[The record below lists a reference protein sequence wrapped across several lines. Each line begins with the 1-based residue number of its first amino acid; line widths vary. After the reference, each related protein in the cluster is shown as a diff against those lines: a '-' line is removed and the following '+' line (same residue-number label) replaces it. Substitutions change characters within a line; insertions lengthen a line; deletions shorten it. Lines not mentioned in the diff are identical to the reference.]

1 MGSVTQ
7 MDPSQHAALKP
18 YGPNKKWRLLGR
30 LFFVLLIVGLASW
43 RVEVDIITLI
53 KDLPEGLDRSKDFFN
68 PLFSAIPELIVP
80 AFVLILLALIPTP
93 IGVILA
99 IPVSFLASSNIVP
112 AWVRNITRTC
122 ITIQRGVPEI
132 VVMVLMTAAFGLGAY
147 PGIMAITIGSIGML
161 AKLFAD
167 AIEEVEEKAL
177 ESLECTGATKWQV
190 VRYGIIPEVIPT
202 IISNSIFRFEINMR
216 QAGLLGAV
224 GAGGLGYEL
233 STSML
238 ALEYERA
245 AAVILM
251 LLLLIFAAEKLSDWL
266 RSRIFKGDDFK

>member
-1 MGSVTQ
+1 MGTIAQFESPEQ
-7 MDPSQHAALKP
+7 EALKP
-18 YGPNKKWRLLGR
+18 YGPSKKWRLLNR
-30 LFFVLLIVGLASW
+30 VFFVTLLIGLAAW
-43 RVEVDIITLI
+43 KVEVDLITMFQ
-53 KDLPEGLDRSKDFFN
+53 DLPQGLERSKGFFN
-68 PLFSAIPELIVP
+68 PLFSALPELIIP

-93 IGVILA
+93 IGVALA
-99 IPVSFLASSNIVP
+99 IPVSFIASSNIVP
-112 AWVRNITRTC
+112 GWLRNATRTL
-122 ITIQRGVPEI
+122 ITFQRGLPEI
-132 VVMVLMTAAFGLGAY
+132 VVMVLMTAAFGLGPY

-167 AIEEVEEKAL
+167 AIEEVDEKAL
-177 ESLECTGATKWQV
+177 ESLECTGASKWQV
-190 VRYGIIPEVIPT
+190 VRYGILPEVMPT

-233 STSML
+233 STSMM

-251 LLLLIFAAEKLSDWL
+251 LLLLIFAAEKLSDFL
-266 RSRIFKGDDFK
+266 RSIIFRGDDLK

>member
-1 MGSVTQ
+1 MGDVAQLETA
-7 MDPSQHAALKP
+7 QHAALKP
-18 YGPNKKWRLLGR
+18 YGPGKKWRLLGR
-30 LFFVLLIVGLASW
+30 LFFVLLVVGLASW
-43 RVEVDIITLI
+43 RVEVDLITLI
-53 KDLPEGLDRSKDFFN
+53 QDLPSGLNRSKDFFN
-68 PLFSAIPELIVP
+68 PLFSAIPELLVP
-80 AFVLILLALIPTP
+80 ALVLILLALIPTP
-93 IGVILA
+93 IGVFLA
-99 IPVSFLASSNIVP
+99 IPVSFLASNNIVP
-112 AWVRNITRTC
+112 SWVRNITRTF
-122 ITIQRGVPEI
+122 ITIQRGIPEI

-147 PGIMAITIGSIGML
+147 PGIMAITVGSIGML

-167 AIEEVEEKAL
+167 AIEEVDEKAL
-177 ESLECTGATKWQV
+177 ESLECTGASKWQV

-202 IISNSIFRFEINMR
+202 IISTSIFRFEINMR

-251 LLLLIFAAEKLSDWL
+251 LLVLIFTAEKLSDWL
-266 RSRIFKGDDFK
+266 RSVIFKGDDLK

>member
-1 MGSVTQ
+1 MGSIAQ
-7 MDPSQHAALKP
+7 FDSSQHEALKP
-18 YGPNKKWRLLGR
+18 YGSNKKWRLLGR
-30 LFFVLLIVGLASW
+30 FLFVVVLVGLTSW
-43 RVEVDIITLI
+43 QVEVDLVTLVR
-53 KDLPEGLDRSKDFFN
+53 DLPEGLDRSKDFFN
-68 PLFSAIPELIVP
+68 PLFSAIPELIGP

-93 IGVILA
+93 IGVFLA

-112 AWVRNITRTC
+112 SWVRNTMRTL
-122 ITIQRGVPEI
+122 ITIQRGIPEI

-167 AIEEVEEKAL
+167 AIEEVDEKAL

-202 IISNSIFRFEINMR
+202 IISTSIFRFEINMR

-251 LLLLIFAAEKLSDWL
+251 LLLLIYAAEKLSDKL
-266 RSRIFKGDDFK
+266 RSIIFKGDDLK